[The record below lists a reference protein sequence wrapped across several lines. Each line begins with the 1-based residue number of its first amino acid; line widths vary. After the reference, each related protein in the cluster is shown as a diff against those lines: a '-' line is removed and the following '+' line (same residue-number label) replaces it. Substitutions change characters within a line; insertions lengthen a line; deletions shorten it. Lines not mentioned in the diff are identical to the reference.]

1 MRKEIKKKQNRT
13 VINRMEIRIKWNG
26 YQSLFKVLFGK
37 QCTQMFN
44 GRKFSKVITAPNL
57 EELFLNVS
65 L

>member
-1 MRKEIKKKQNRT
+1 
-13 VINRMEIRIKWNG
+13 MEIRIKWNG